1 MNYLIEKCARLLIVC
16 LLGFS
21 SVGAVARSAS
31 LPERPNIIVILCDDL
46 EYGNQVEERPSLL
59 WHYFNA
65 FGKAK
70 VAMRSGKWKITR
82 SAKLTHCELFD
93 FSTDILESKD
103 LSARRPARIDAL
115 SCQPIRLSKGTQQE
129 APFWQD

>member
-1 MNYLIEKCARLLIVC
+1 
-16 LLGFS
+16 
-21 SVGAVARSAS
+21 
-31 LPERPNIIVILCDDL
+31 
-46 EYGNQVEERPSLL
+46 
-59 WHYFNA
+59 
-65 FGKAK
+65 
-70 VAMRSGKWKITR
+70 MRSGKWKITR

-129 APFWQD
+129 APFWQDGFSDHIFCTLLMLAMRSLDW